1 MKLMMKSGARWLCVA
16 VLQGT
21 LSLVGCGSDSSTVA
35 FGSSNVPSRPSA
47 DPSSVPAATPTT
59 SATSEPRPPVPVRD
73 AGAPAALSSS
83 SEKPYD
89 PNVKFD
95 WPESVPSTGACLPGT
110 YTGQFT
116 CVLNPGGIFPP
127 GTVTGPVTFQL
138 QQSSSGEFLEIKDGT
153 LTGQTTGVTFTS
165 PLGGKLDCSKNTFHA
180 DATNGTF
187 GVPPFSGT
195 FAGTLDGKLD
205 RPTQTLTG
213 TWSLTATGSNLPCI
227 GPWSAVRQ
235 P

>member
-1 MKLMMKSGARWLCVA
+1 MKRHHALA
-16 VLQGT
+16 VSIILA
-21 LSLVGCGSDSSTVA
+21 SDCISCGSDSSAVT
-35 FGSSNVPSRPSA
+35 FGAPNTQRPPSGDASSAPSA
-47 DPSSVPAATPTT
+47 APTAPASSKPEAP
-59 SATSEPRPPVPVRD
+59 PPVPVRD
-73 AGAPAALSSS
+73 AGAPLPMSAPA
-83 SEKPYD
+83 ETPYD
-89 PNVKFD
+89 PSVKFD
-95 WPESVPSTGACLPGT
+95 WPESAPSTGACLPGT

-127 GTVTGPVTFQL
+127 GTVTGPVTFEL
-138 QQSSSGEFLEIKDGT
+138 AQSSSGEFLEIKNGT

-165 PLGGKLDCSKNTFHA
+165 PLGGQLDCSTNGFHA

-213 TWSLTATGSNLPCI
+213 TWSLTATGSNLPCV